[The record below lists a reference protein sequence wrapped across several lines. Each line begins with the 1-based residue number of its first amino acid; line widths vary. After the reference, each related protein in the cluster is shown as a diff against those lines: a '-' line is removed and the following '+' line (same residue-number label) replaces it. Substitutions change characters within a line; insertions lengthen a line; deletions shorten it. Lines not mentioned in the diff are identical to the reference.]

1 MISDSSSFSES
12 VSEVASVSEPGG
24 IADLLPQ
31 LEIVILRL
39 CAEIGAGKTI
49 CPTEAAKAMAQET
62 GGGELA
68 WRDWLVK
75 VRRSAIDPSG
85 ATRHLSQGQTG
96 RSGRFSWRLSPRIA
110 AKRVKHL
117 SIQLKC
123 EDYFYPRTSLIWDLA
138 FLIHLNKII
147 SH

>member
-1 MISDSSSFSES
+1 MISDSFSFSES

-31 LEIVILRL
+31 LENVILRL

-75 VRRSAIDPSG
+75 VRRSAIDL
-85 ATRHLSQGQTG
+85 AHAG
-96 RSGRFSWRLSPRIA
+96 RLVIYRKGKPVDPDDFRGVYRLGLPR
-110 AKRVKHL
+110 
-117 SIQLKC
+117 S
-123 EDYFYPRTSLIWDLA
+123 E
-138 FLIHLNKII
+138 
-147 SH
+147 